1 MASPTDQPDRHAHVY
16 VFEWHPGAEPKT
28 DQRDPL
34 ELVVL
39 RRTGD
44 LEFPPRWTIGLDV
57 IRSMAEPV
65 RAWSLDAWDGRKTL

>member
-34 ELVVL
+34 ELAVL

-44 LEFPPRWTIGLDV
+44 LDFPAQMDDRTRRHPQHRRT
-57 IRSMAEPV
+57 V